1 TDLAQRT
8 KHLEDAAA
16 AARARNRAMLEDQQE
31 KLHSQMS
38 AEAQH
43 LESSAREATTDVRS
57 WWTDTTANIEQWRAG
72 LRAKG
77 EERLAER
84 KVEKAERS
92 SADAEDYAT
101 SLVSFAAYAVDAAEY
116 AVVDAVIARG
126 EADELAAGS

>member
-1 TDLAQRT
+1 SNAGQALTHDALTAGQHAGGEQSGERGAARDSDAKEATMALSDQLTDLAQRT

-72 LRAKG
+72 LR
-77 EERLAER
+77 
-84 KVEKAERS
+84 
-92 SADAEDYAT
+92 
-101 SLVSFAAYAVDAAEY
+101 
-116 AVVDAVIARG
+116 
-126 EADELAAGS
+126 